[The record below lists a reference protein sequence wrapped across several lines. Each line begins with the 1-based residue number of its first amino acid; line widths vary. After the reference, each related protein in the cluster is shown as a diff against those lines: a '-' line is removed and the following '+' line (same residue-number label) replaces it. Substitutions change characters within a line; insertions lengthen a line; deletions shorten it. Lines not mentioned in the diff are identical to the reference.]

1 MNAESPQRGRGAQVR
16 HGLRTQR
23 KERSRGSTA
32 AHRQPEHPE
41 RRGEGR
47 TASGAPSVRVRAMR
61 PDRHHHFQDGSREE
75 VTTPGPRRLP
85 SAQPSG
91 RKWWAGRRK
100 MRSHRLADPPTTGP
114 GVEFSRAAGV
124 GFQAREVTT
133 PRWRFTRGVVSV
145 SVSAWRGRS
154 RTTRRPHSPRCHPR
168 RAPARSC
175 VHRPVAV
182 AGEGRLRWRDAA
194 RDAARSATPPD
205 QLHAAHRR
213 DRPWPSFAPSTA
225 PSTAPITSRS
235 GCARRTWPTRLC
247 RS

>member
-1 MNAESPQRGRGAQVR
+1 
-16 HGLRTQR
+16 
-23 KERSRGSTA
+23 
-32 AHRQPEHPE
+32 
-41 RRGEGR
+41 
-47 TASGAPSVRVRAMR
+47 MR

-75 VTTPGPRRLP
+75 VTTPGSRRLP

-91 RKWWAGRRK
+91 RKWWAGRCK
-100 MRSHRLADPPTTGP
+100 MRSHRLAHPPTTGP

-124 GFQAREVTT
+124 GFQAREATT
-133 PRWRFTRGVVSV
+133 PPMAVHRGVVSV

-182 AGEGRLRWRDAA
+182 AGEGRLRWRCTRREML
-194 RDAARSATPPD
+194 RDLPRHAISFTPPIGETD
-205 QLHAAHRR
+205 PAAELCAQHGSEHR
-213 DRPWPSFAPSTA
+213 A
-225 PSTAPITSRS
+225 ITSRS